1 MLLLRSF
8 LALWLLLV
16 PVIALSISELPSPRQ
31 NNNPQWDMVLT
42 NPRPVMTFSVSGH
55 DPKWQYELQIASDE
69 KFRNVVAHYKN
80 VRQLNPYFAQV
91 RVKPENKLKD
101 GRYYWRVRTL
111 NKKAASPWAVSRFVM
126 DYQGSRT
133 FSGFLRVPVK
143 TVEVSSGENPKNII
157 DWDDQGQLTFW
168 NNSPLGVG
176 EKNSWV
182 VLDLG
187 KKTALSRFWM
197 LSTRSI
203 TPAAG
208 WLVDFQWQYSDDRV
222 SWKEIRDA
230 RVVGNDTY
238 RNIIDFKPVTAR
250 YFRLLI
256 NKQNALQAQINTIIP
271 YTKGSPSVP
280 EVPEGKYVLLV
291 GNQMNGFT
299 YTQLADFVESKG
311 FKTVLIP
318 HYEFSLDVLK
328 KLIHK
333 PMAIMFSGNNAD
345 WQYLPMFEYY
355 GEYEVMREVRDIPMM
370 GMCAGNEFFAMAYG
384 ISFAHWMEWFDDTI
398 FRKNQ
403 GQPVDKVTIQPPFT
417 SNPIFDSVPNPFQA
431 VEIHSWSVSD
441 EFIKEHRDF
450 AVMAR
455 SSYIQ
460 AMHNVNRPVY
470 STQFH
475 PAAVVP
481 YNQSG
486 PIMANFLELASKWK
500 LN

>member
-1 MLLLRSF
+1 
-8 LALWLLLV
+8 
-16 PVIALSISELPSPRQ
+16 
-31 NNNPQWDMVLT
+31 
-42 NPRPVMTFSVSGH
+42 
-55 DPKWQYELQIASDE
+55 
-69 KFRNVVAHYKN
+69 
-80 VRQLNPYFAQV
+80 
-91 RVKPENKLKD
+91 
-101 GRYYWRVRTL
+101 
-111 NKKAASPWAVSRFVM
+111 
-126 DYQGSRT
+126 
-133 FSGFLRVPVK
+133 
-143 TVEVSSGENPKNII
+143 
-157 DWDDQGQLTFW
+157 
-168 NNSPLGVG
+168 
-176 EKNSWV
+176 
-182 VLDLG
+182 
-187 KKTALSRFWM
+187 M

-222 SWKEIRDA
+222 SWKDIRDTK
-230 RVVGNDTY
+230 VVGNDTY

-271 YTKGSPSVP
+271 YTKGNPSVP
-280 EVPEGKYVLLV
+280 EVPDGKYVLLV

-328 KLIHK
+328 KLKHK

-403 GQPVDKVTIQPPFT
+403 GLPVDKVTIQPPFT
-417 SNPIFDSVPNPFQA
+417 SNPIFDNVPNPFQA

-475 PAAVVP
+475 PAAVIP